1 MNLNRVVL
9 LLLFVVAI
17 FSLITMNSFHAWGDD
32 FAMYLMHAENI
43 ATGKPYAETGF
54 IYNDLAPTYAPQ
66 SYPPGFPLLLAI
78 VQPFFGLN
86 FLAYKIYILLFFLIF
101 LWLVYVWLKDKVD
114 GRYVVGIIIAL
125 GFNPF
130 IWQFRDNILSD
141 IPCAAAIFAAL
152 ILHEKAENT
161 GLKMD
166 WVILGFVVFIAFAI
180 RSTAIVLL
188 LAIII
193 YHIKNIRKNGIYLI
207 IILSEFILLNVIC
220 GILFNYDSNYLS
232 MIAATYGEHS
242 NKEIFEII
250 KYYTGQYYAEFKDL
264 FIYKYHNLFTNDI
277 LVLLGQIL
285 FLFGFVISLIQKR
298 FLIALFFT
306 GYIILILLWP
316 GFQGLRYFLPIIPLY
331 FFFTIIGISKIKIK
345 SIRIGLEAIL
355 GLSILVTYI
364 SYYSNV
370 NYKQDNYSLN
380 GIQSRELIQFITDEI
395 PANSNVMAAKP
406 RALCLFADINGM
418 VFPDPENKDSIFT
431 CLQINKIQY
440 LVVNAYSSYPS
451 YATKLIAQSPAM
463 FTQLFLNKEW
473 AVYKIN

>member
-17 FSLITMNSFHAWGDD
+17 FSLITMNSSHAWGDD

-101 LWLVYVWLKDKVD
+101 LWLVYIWLRDKVEAK
-114 GRYVVGIIIAL
+114 YVVGIILAF

-130 IWQFRDNILSD
+130 IWQFRDSILSD
-141 IPCAAAIFAAL
+141 IPCAAAVFAAL

-166 WVILGFVVFIAFAI
+166 WAILGFVIFIAFII

-188 LAIII
+188 LALII
-193 YHIKNIRKNGIYLI
+193 YHLKNIRKDGVYLLI
-207 IILSEFILLNVIC
+207 VLIEFILLNFIC
-220 GILFNYDSNYLS
+220 GLLFNYNSNYLS
-232 MIAATYGEHS
+232 MISAAYIEHS
-242 NKEIFEII
+242 NTEIFETI
-250 KYYTGQYYAEFKDL
+250 KYYTLQYYAEFKDL

-277 LVLLGQIL
+277 LVILGQLL
-285 FLFGFVISLIQKR
+285 FVFGFVLSIIQKR
-298 FLIALFFT
+298 LLIGLLFI
-306 GYIILILLWP
+306 GYIVMILLWP
-316 GFQGLRYFLPIIPLY
+316 GFQGLRYFLPLIPIY
-331 FFFTIIGISKIKIK
+331 FFFIT
-345 SIRIGLEAIL
+345 IGLKQIKVKSFRIALETIL
-355 GLSILVTYI
+355 GVCVFVTYI
-364 SYYSNV
+364 SYYSNI
-370 NYKQDNYSLN
+370 NYKQDSYSIN
-380 GIQSRELIQFITDEI
+380 GLQSQELIEFIRNEI
-395 PANSNVMAAKP
+395 PKNSTVMATKP
-406 RALCLFADINGM
+406 RTLCLFADIKGI
-418 VFPDPENKDSIFT
+418 VFPDPEKRDSIYT
-431 CLQINKIQY
+431 CIISNQINY
-440 LVVNAYSSYPS
+440 MVLNSYPNYPT
-451 YATKLIAQSPAM
+451 YAIELV
-463 FTQLFLNKEW
+463 TQNPNNFEQIFLNKEW